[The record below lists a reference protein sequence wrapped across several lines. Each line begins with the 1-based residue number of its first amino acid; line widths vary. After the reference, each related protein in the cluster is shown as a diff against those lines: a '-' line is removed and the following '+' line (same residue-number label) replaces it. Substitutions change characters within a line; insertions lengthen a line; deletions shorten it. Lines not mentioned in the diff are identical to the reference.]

1 MQTMDTIDTQDTNAA
16 YEAQM
21 RQEGK
26 DKWDQKH
33 LEATEATDSPHHFNL
48 LKQALPK
55 VSQGISKTLKDNS
68 HTGGRVPFWVEELSK
83 VDPDTLAYIGLL
95 CSFNGVLKLL
105 SVTKVTQNIGELIEK
120 ELLKV
125 DLIIENKLKH
135 RAAVETAGLERP
147 KPLNTN
153 KRLIDQVT
161 KAHTSPAY
169 RLKALRIIA
178 EKIGTRSLNFAVART

>member
-1 MQTMDTIDTQDTNAA
+1 MQTIDTIDTNAA

-55 VSQGISKTLKDNS
+55 VSEGISKTLKDNS

-125 DLIIENKLKH
+125 DLMLDDKLKH
-135 RAAVETAGLERP
+135 KAAVEAAEAAGLERP
-147 KPLNTN
+147 KPINTN

-178 EKIGTRSLNFAVART
+178 EKNGTRSLNFAVAKT